1 MSKNTKLAETKSSAE
16 LNPVKIHERG
26 EQASSEMSI
35 FSDQNSFETALKMA
49 NVLSQSTVVPKDYQG
64 NEGNCLIAIEMAARI
79 NTSPMMVMQNLYVVN
94 GRPGWSSQWIIAMIN
109 TSRKYKTELQFE
121 FGYDEKDGGL
131 SCYAYAEDYS
141 GHIVKGP
148 KISMK
153 MAKDE
158 GWLGK
163 SGSKWKT
170 MPEVMI
176 RYRAASFFGRVNCP
190 DMIMGIYSQEEVI
203 DGFDDDIPGDTI
215 LTLDENTGEV
225 IETEYVED
233 LPITQEQ
240 RQELFAVAK
249 SKFGKDTNEKLMQM
263 LSEEGYEST
272 TKLPTSV
279 WNRIKERIEKIGEA
293 GETA

>member
-26 EQASSEMSI
+26 EQASSELSI

-121 FGYDEKDGGL
+121 FGHDEKDGGL

-203 DGFDDDIPGDTI
+203 DGFGDDIPGDTI